1 MPRQPHISRQALA
14 LLESLLAAAPDW
26 THGYALMRD
35 TGLKSG
41 TLYPLLLRLSD
52 DGYLELRDELSPLP
66 GRPPRK
72 AYRLSTSGIELAR
85 QRAVVGDSP
94 ARKGAIAT

>member
-1 MPRQPHISRQALA
+1 MPRRPHMSLQARS
-14 LLESLLAAAPDW
+14 LLEILLAVAPDW
-26 THGYALMRD
+26 THGYALMKG

-52 DGYLELRDELSPLP
+52 DGYLEARDEPSLMP

-72 AYRLSTSGIELAR
+72 SYRLSTSGVELAR
-85 QRAVVGDSP
+85 QRAETT
-94 ARKGAIAT
+94 GAMAGRRAFSG